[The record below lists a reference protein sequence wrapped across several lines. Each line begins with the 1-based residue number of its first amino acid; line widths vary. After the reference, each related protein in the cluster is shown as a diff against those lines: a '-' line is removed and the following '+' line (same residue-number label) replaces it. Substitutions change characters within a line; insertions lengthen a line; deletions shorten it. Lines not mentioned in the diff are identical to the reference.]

1 VRRALAPA
9 AAVLVALAITVA
21 LVVLIA
27 SRGSHDPV
35 ATTSTSTTLSRRAKA
50 EAEPARAWQKQVIA
64 AFTPMVDASPEL
76 IKGAR
81 EWVAGTRP
89 TEQFQQELDLDIT
102 RFAAA
107 RNDVANIAPYAKAP
121 QAIGLYR
128 ESAQLYLEFA
138 RVYRAAV
145 TTPPGD
151 ARTQLDVLARRIREL
166 GDRIYDRGTAAMAPF
181 VHDDP
186 LKDVDVR
193 LPEEV
198 PKWAEEGMAPGP
210 PLDDP
215 PPAASDSPPLRAKTR
230 AEQPAS
236 AWAAAVRSAEAP
248 PAAEL
253 AAAIDGGNSD
263 ALRNMARSY
272 IDAAE
277 RLRSTPDPRGQR
289 EKSAITRLALLV
301 AADGA
306 RAAQAST
313 MVDGDA
319 ADALRNVGRR
329 LALIAD
335 HVWPSDL
342 GARQTGFDPGL
353 LTGSG

>member
-1 VRRALAPA
+1 
-9 AAVLVALAITVA
+9 
-21 LVVLIA
+21 
-27 SRGSHDPV
+27 
-35 ATTSTSTTLSRRAKA
+35 
-50 EAEPARAWQKQVIA
+50 
-64 AFTPMVDASPEL
+64 
-76 IKGAR
+76 
-81 EWVAGTRP
+81 
-89 TEQFQQELDLDIT
+89 
-102 RFAAA
+102 
-107 RNDVANIAPYAKAP
+107 
-121 QAIGLYR
+121 
-128 ESAQLYLEFA
+128 
-138 RVYRAAV
+138 VYRAAV
-145 TTPPGD
+145 ITPPGD

>member
-1 VRRALAPA
+1 MRRALSPA
-9 AAVLVALAITVA
+9 LAVLVALAITVG
-21 LVVLIA
+21 LVVLIG

-35 ATTSTSTTLSRRAKA
+35 ATTSTSTTLSGRVKA

-64 AFTPMVDASPEL
+64 AFTPIVDASPEL

-81 EWVAGTRP
+81 EWIAGTRP
-89 TEQFQQELDLDIT
+89 TERFQQELDLDVT
-102 RFAAA
+102 RFGAA
-107 RNDVANIAPYAKAP
+107 RNDVANIAPYKRAP

-128 ESAQLYLEFA
+128 EGAQLYLEFA

-145 TTPPGD
+145 TSPPGD
-151 ARTQLDVLARRIREL
+151 ARTQLDVLARRVREL

-198 PKWAEEGMAPGP
+198 PRWAEEGMAPGP
-210 PLDDP
+210 PLDDQ
-215 PPAASDSPPLRAKTR
+215 PPAASESPPLRAKTR
-230 AEQPAS
+230 PEQAVS
-236 AWAAAVRSAEAP
+236 AWTAVVRSTAIP
-248 PAAEL
+248 SAAEL
-253 AAAIDGGNSD
+253 AAAIDAGNGD
-263 ALRNMARSY
+263 ALRNLARSY
-272 IDAAE
+272 VAAAE
-277 RLRSTPDPRGQR
+277 RLRSTPDPRGAR

-313 MVDGDA
+313 VVDGDA
-319 ADALRNVGRR
+319 AEALRNVGRR
-329 LALIAD
+329 LALVAD
-335 HVWPSDL
+335 HLWPSDL
-342 GARQTGFDPGL
+342 GVRHTGFDPGL

>member
-1 VRRALAPA
+1 V
-9 AAVLVALAITVA
+9 AVLVALAVTVG
-21 LVVLIA
+21 LVVLIGTR
-27 SRGSHDPV
+27 SSHDPV
-35 ATTSTSTTLSRRAKA
+35 ATSSTSTTLSAGAKA

-89 TEQFQQELDLDIT
+89 TEQFQQELDGDIS

-107 RNDVANIAPYAKAP
+107 RNDLANIAPYAKAP
-121 QAIGLYR
+121 LAIGLYR
-128 ESAQLYLEFA
+128 QGAQLYSEFA

-145 TTPPGD
+145 AAPAGD
-151 ARTQLDVLARRIREL
+151 TRTQLDVLARRIREL

-198 PKWAEEGMAPGP
+198 PRWTEEGMAPGP

-215 PPAASDSPPLRAKTR
+215 SPAASTSPPLRAKTR
-230 AEQPAS
+230 PEQAAS
-236 AWAAAVRSAEAP
+236 AWVAVVRSTP
-248 PAAEL
+248 VPSAADL
-253 AAAIDGGNSD
+253 AAAINAGDGG
-263 ALRNMARSY
+263 ALRTLARSY
-272 IDAAE
+272 VDAAE

-301 AADGA
+301 AAESA

-313 MVDGDA
+313 LVDGDA

-329 LALIAD
+329 LALVAD
-335 HVWPSDL
+335 RLWPFDL
-342 GARQTGFDPGL
+342 GVRQTGFDPGL